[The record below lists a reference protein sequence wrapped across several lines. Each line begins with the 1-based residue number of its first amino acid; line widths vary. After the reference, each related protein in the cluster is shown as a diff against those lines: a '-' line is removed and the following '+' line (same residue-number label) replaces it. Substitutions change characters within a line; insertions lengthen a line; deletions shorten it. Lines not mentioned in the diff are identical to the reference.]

1 MNHIRAHIFF
11 DKFHVYT
18 ELLHP
23 VHIVCRCITQE
34 EKNIR
39 IYNGLSKTAI
49 SEVII
54 MKQPILYGIL
64 STASIVPRFVRGL
77 NLTSSASVNAIAS
90 RSIEKARSMAQL
102 LEIPEYYDDYEKV
115 LNHPQID
122 AVYIPLINSLHY
134 PYARKALEAG
144 KHVIMEKPFVL
155 HERQAHELASLA
167 AEKHLFL
174 TEAVK
179 TPFLPVYAKVM
190 KIIEDKTLGE
200 IQFMDFRQSYTS
212 GPYITGWNKDKA
224 SGGGV
229 LYGNEAYF
237 FHMAE
242 FLGGKVLSVSG
253 SASYGASNVEDQ
265 CIVNARL
272 ENDIL
277 ASLFVSTKVLF
288 KNGLNIYLDHGR
300 IEIPDY
306 WKANTAYVY
315 RGDQL
320 IETIR
325 CDCEYEFQYE
335 LAHYNECI
343 YSGLSFSPITP
354 VSNSARY
361 IAYCE
366 ELYRSFQP

>member
-1 MNHIRAHIFF
+1 
-11 DKFHVYT
+11 
-18 ELLHP
+18 
-23 VHIVCRCITQE
+23 
-34 EKNIR
+34 
-39 IYNGLSKTAI
+39 
-49 SEVII
+49 
-54 MKQPILYGIL
+54 MKQTIRYGIL
-64 STASIVPRFVRGL
+64 STASIVPRFVHGL
-77 NLTSSASVNAIAS
+77 NLTGTASVSAIAS
-90 RSIEKARSMAQL
+90 RSFEKARSMAQL
-102 LEIPEYYDDYEKV
+102 LDIPGYYDDYEKI
-115 LNHPQID
+115 LNHQEID
-122 AVYIPLINSLHY
+122 AIYIPLINSLHY

-155 HERQAHELASLA
+155 HERQALELAALA
-167 AEKHLFL
+167 EEKHLFL

-179 TPFLPVYAKVM
+179 TPFLPVYEKVR

-253 SASYGASNVEDQ
+253 SASYGSGDVEDQ

-272 ENDIL
+272 ENNIL
-277 ASLFVSTKVLF
+277 ACLFVSTKVLF
-288 KNGLNIYLDHGR
+288 QNGLTIRLDHGR

-315 RGDQL
+315 RDDQL

-325 CDCEYEFQYE
+325 CDYEYEFRYE

-343 YSGLSFSPITP
+343 ENGLSFSPITP